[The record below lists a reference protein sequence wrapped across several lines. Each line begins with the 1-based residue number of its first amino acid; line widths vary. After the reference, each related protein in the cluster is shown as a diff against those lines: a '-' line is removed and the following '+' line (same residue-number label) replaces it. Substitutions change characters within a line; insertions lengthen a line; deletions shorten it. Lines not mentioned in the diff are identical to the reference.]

1 MAIADKAGLVTVE
14 KIDSETLPHVAQIVN
29 DTLQQAAVI
38 VNGAL
43 NGIEGER
50 MLAMQ
55 GLKDDVIGPL
65 TKELELWR
73 GELHGLTEQI
83 SRFADFLDR
92 VQVGAKQ

>member
-1 MAIADKAGLVTVE
+1 MAVFDKVGSVTVE

-29 DTLQQAAVI
+29 DTLQQVAVI
-38 VNGAL
+38 LNGTV

-50 MLAMQ
+50 ILAMQ
-55 GLKDDVIGPL
+55 GLKDEVIGPL

-73 GELHGLTEQI
+73 GEIQNLTAQV

-92 VQVGAKQ
+92 VQIGAKQ